1 MLSFRQ
7 TLRYAPPL
15 VLIAFM
21 VVARACAPS
30 TPATSPPVVAPTV
43 AGSQGAMADIAS
55 VYAAPTFDVVMTK
68 DIVYAQGLSHQNWGS
83 ESAEAAIRWI
93 NATADDYSVGTDHL
107 AVIGGSAGSVL
118 AVG

>member
-1 MLSFRQ
+1 
-7 TLRYAPPL
+7 
-15 VLIAFM
+15 
-21 VVARACAPS
+21 
-30 TPATSPPVVAPTV
+30 
-43 AGSQGAMADIAS
+43 
-55 VYAAPTFDVVMTK
+55 MTK